1 MSMLRRAEKV
11 GRKFLNPVPTTVGG
25 GGLAFKVLL
34 QLVANREERVPKQP
48 LGPFRT
54 DASVYA
60 SAPESG
66 LRITWLG
73 HSSTLVEIDGLR
85 VLVDPVWEERA
96 SELQSR
102 QCLGGG
108 RLLGQIKKR

>member
-1 MSMLRRAEKV
+1 M
-11 GRKFLNPVPTTVGG
+11 NPVPTTVGG

-85 VLVDPVWEERA
+85 VLVDPVWEER
-96 SELQSR
+96 EI
-102 QCLGGG
+102 G
-108 RLLGQIKKR
+108 RAHV